1 VVIAHL
7 LLRLLTVATVTA
19 GVALVPTAP
28 TAQAQ
33 PPNFPDL
40 NAFTDAPD
48 NLHFSRPVRWAS
60 GYAFFRTPDGINC
73 MMGSV
78 TRCTGPL
85 PGLPPGEYGACAIVL
100 QTYEEET
107 RSLPFRFEAASDDC
121 GPTTDDPLGVGQK
134 LTFTTNYTTTCV
146 VGEGRL
152 TACIQNDHGFVLQ
165 PSGSWV
171 F

>member
-1 VVIAHL
+1 MAITRL
-7 LLRLLTVATVTA
+7 LLRLIATATVTA
-19 GVALVPTAP
+19 GVAVVSTAP
-28 TAQAQ
+28 ATQAQ

-40 NAFTDAPD
+40 KAFTDAPA

-60 GYAFFRTPDGINC
+60 GYAFFRTPDGVNC

-78 TRCTGPL
+78 TRCTGSL
-85 PGLPPGEYGACAIVL
+85 PGLPPGEYGACATVL

-107 RSLPFRFEAASDDC
+107 RSLPFRFEASSEDC

-134 LTFTTNYTTTCV
+134 LTFTTNYATTCV

-152 TACIQNDHGFVLQ
+152 TACIQNEHGFVLQ

>member
-1 VVIAHL
+1 MTTLRVLAATAFVASAAAASPPIA
-7 LLRLLTVATVTA
+7 TA
-19 GVALVPTAP
+19 EPAG
-28 TAQAQ
+28 
-33 PPNFPDL
+33 FPDL
-40 NAFTDAPD
+40 NAFTDAPA

-60 GYAFFRTPDGINC
+60 GYTFFRTPDGLNC
-73 MMGSV
+73 IMGSV
-78 TRCTGPL
+78 TRCTGSL
-85 PGLPPGEYGACAIVL
+85 PGLPPSQYGARATVL

-107 RSLPFRFEAASDDC
+107 RSLPFRFEAASEDC
-121 GPTTDDPLGVGQK
+121 GPTTDDPPGVGQK